1 MCDDFIV
8 DSVTLI
14 LLFNKVMYFLYI
26 LTDTYAT
33 RKDFYVCIE
42 INLVIS

>member
-26 LTDTYAT
+26 LLILMQQEKIFT
-33 RKDFYVCIE
+33 FV
-42 INLVIS
+42 